1 MNFSANTRSINRHI
15 IQFMRISVLV
25 TFICLT
31 TSAVLLASI
40 VRGQSVATTGVTLN
54 LQHETLESAIK
65 KIEAQTPF
73 HFYYRRSDIK
83 DLKNLTLNPGTVS
96 LAQALDLL
104 LANTFITFRQI
115 DDHILLERRSERD
128 YIING
133 RVIDQQ
139 RKPVPFASITLF
151 KDKTKV
157 QGTQSDTSGNFHLTA
172 ASGGDFL
179 IRISSVGMDSLT
191 IAVTLAEQKTVT
203 LPDLIMSASAKQ
215 LRQVSIVSSRPMIE
229 HLTDR
234 TIVNVDA
241 LVSNAG
247 STVMDVLAKS
257 PGVQVDENNVINLQ
271 GKGVKIYIDDRP
283 TYLSGDDLANYLRS
297 LPSSNIDRL
306 ELMSTPPAK
315 YEAAGNGGIINIRTK
330 RITDKG
336 FNGTLNLAYVQGVYG
351 RSNDGLSLNYRQ
363 NKFNVAFSFG
373 YNRNNNYND
382 VDLNRYFDQSITGI
396 APDFLQQSFTRYMG
410 NSYSGRLNIDFY
422 ATEKTTV
429 GIGLNGLLNNSD
441 DHTLSTSNLS
451 TGSQLDST
459 IIADNLQHKNFKNGG
474 INLNYRHAYDKKGTE
489 LTADL
494 DYVTY
499 QTQLNQDYTN
509 KSYFPDGALYYQDI
523 LTGNLPAQIHIY
535 AAKADYTHPFANGI
549 QFSAGFKSSYTHTDN
564 IADYYNTVGEVT
576 TPDYNKTNHF
586 IYRENINAAY
596 INASK
601 DTKKFSI
608 QAGLR
613 FENTNADG
621 HQLGNA
627 QKPDSAF
634 NRSYNA
640 LFPTLFA
647 QYRIDS
653 ASQQRLTFRYG
664 RRIDRPGYASLN
676 PFLSQIDKFTYNQ
689 GNPYLLPSFTD
700 NFELDYD
707 FFGITTGI
715 SYSYIHDGVDG
726 LVQIINGYYYSTPG
740 NLGNRYVVNF
750 EAQWQKDLAQWFN
763 LNLYSRVFYQRTV
776 TNFYTG
782 LLDTRGTEWVIQ
794 PILTFKPGR
803 DWTIQA
809 DGHYQS
815 GIPSAQFIDAP
826 KKSINV
832 ALSKKLSANTTIRL
846 VGNDV
851 FHIFSNDW
859 KIGYLAGTN
868 AANYHSTFDSR
879 NVVLSLSYRFGKT
892 INNLRKHEDTATRN
906 EQGRVGN

>member
-1 MNFSANTRSINRHI
+1 
-15 IQFMRISVLV
+15 MRIGVLI

-31 TSAVLLASI
+31 ASAMLLAATA
-40 VRGQSVATTGVTLN
+40 RGQSAATTKVTLN

-65 KIEAQTPF
+65 KMEAQSDF

-83 DLKNLTLNPGTVS
+83 DLKNLTLNLGTVS
-96 LAQALDLL
+96 LAQALELL

-115 DDHILLERRSERD
+115 DDHILLERRPRQP
-128 YIING
+128 YAING

-139 RKPVPFASITLF
+139 RKPVPLATITLF
-151 KDKTKV
+151 RDKAAV
-157 QGTQSDTSGNFHLTA
+157 QATQSDTAGNFHLTA

-179 IRISSVGMDSLT
+179 IKVSSVGMDSLT
-191 IAVTLAEQKTVT
+191 IAVTLAGQRTVT
-203 LPDLIMSASAKQ
+203 LPDLMLSVSATQ
-215 LRQVSIVSSRPMIE
+215 LRQVNIVSSRPMVE
-229 HLTDR
+229 HLLDR

-241 LVSNAG
+241 LISNAG
-247 STVMDVLAKS
+247 ATVMDVLAKS
-257 PGVQVDENNVINLQ
+257 PGVQVDENGGINLQ
-271 GKGVKIYIDDRP
+271 GKSVKIYIDDRP

-306 ELMSTPPAK
+306 ELMTTPPAK

-330 RITDKG
+330 RIADKG
-336 FNGTLNLAYVQGVYG
+336 FNGNLNLAYVQGAYG
-351 RSNDGLSLNYRQ
+351 RSNDGLNLNYRRNQ
-363 NKFNVAFSFG
+363 FNVAFSAG
-373 YNRNNNYND
+373 YSRSNNYNN
-382 VDLNRYFDQSITGI
+382 VDLQRYFDQSISDI
-396 APDFLQQSFTRYMG
+396 APDFLQQSFTRHTG
-410 NSYSGRLNIDFY
+410 NSYNGRLNIDYY
-422 ATEKTTV
+422 ATDKTTL
-429 GIGLNGLLNNSD
+429 GIGLNGLLNKGDNR
-441 DHTLSTSNLS
+441 TLSTSHLS
-451 TGSQLDST
+451 SGSQPDST
-459 IIADNLQHKNFKNGG
+459 ILADNLEHRDFKNGG

-509 KSYFPDGALYYQDI
+509 NSYFSDGTLYYQDI
-523 LTGNLPAQIHIY
+523 LTGNLPSKINIY
-535 AAKADYTHPFANGI
+535 AAKTDYTHPFDNGI
-549 QFSAGFKSSYTHTDN
+549 QFSAGLKSSYTHTDN
-564 IADYYNTVGEVT
+564 IADYFNTVDAVT
-576 TPDYNKTNHF
+576 SPDYNKTNHF

-601 DTKKFSI
+601 DFKKFSL

-634 NRSYNA
+634 SRSYNA

-653 ASQQRLTFRYG
+653 ASGQRLTFRYG

-676 PFLSQIDKFTYNQ
+676 PFLSQIDKFTYNE

-715 SYSYIHDGVDG
+715 SYSHIHDKVDG
-726 LVQIINGYYYSTPG
+726 LVQIINGYYYSRPG
-740 NLGNRYVVNF
+740 NLGNTYVVNF

-763 LNLYSRVFYQRTV
+763 LNLYSRVFYQRTT

-782 LLDTRGTEWVIQ
+782 LLDTRGTEWFIQ
-794 PILTFKPGR
+794 PILTFKPGK
-803 DWTIQA
+803 DWAIQA
-809 DGHYQS
+809 DGYYQS
-815 GIPSAQFIDAP
+815 GIPSGQFIDAP
-826 KKSINV
+826 KKAINL
-832 ALSKKLSANTTIRL
+832 ALSKKLSASTTIRL
-846 VGNDV
+846 SCNDV
-851 FHIFSNDW
+851 FQTVANNW
-859 KIGYLAGTN
+859 TIGYLAGTN
-868 AANYHSTFDSR
+868 AANFHSVADTH